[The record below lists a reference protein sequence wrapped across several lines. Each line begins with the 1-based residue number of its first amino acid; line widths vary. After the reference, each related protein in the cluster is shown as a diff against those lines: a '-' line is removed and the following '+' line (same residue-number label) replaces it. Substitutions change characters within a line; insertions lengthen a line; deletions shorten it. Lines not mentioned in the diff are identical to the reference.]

1 MTLILLL
8 LLTTSQT
15 CLSYEPDTVVLKGT
29 IRRPTFAGPP
39 NYESVA
45 KGDQA
50 ETVWLLH
57 LTHPIC
63 VSASSDWEKETGVSK
78 LQLVF
83 ANRSQYD
90 KALLNRKVDVTGT
103 LYHAHTGH
111 HHTTVLITVASIK
124 IRVARTHR

>member
-8 LLTTSQT
+8 LLSTPQT
-15 CLSYEPDTVVLKGT
+15 CLTYEPDTVVLKGT
-29 IRRPTFAGPP
+29 IRRHTFAGPP

-57 LTHPIC
+57 LTRPIC

-78 LQLVF
+78 VQLVF
-83 ANRSQYD
+83 ANSSQYD
-90 KALLNRKVDVTGT
+90 KAFLNRKVDVTGT
-103 LYHAHTGH
+103 LYRQHTGH
-111 HHTTVLITVASIK
+111 HHTKVLITVNSIK
-124 IRVARTHR
+124 KRAP

>member
-8 LLTTSQT
+8 LLSTPQT
-15 CLSYEPDTVVLKGT
+15 CLTYEPDTVVLKGT
-29 IRRPTFAGPP
+29 IRRHTFAGPP
-39 NYESVA
+39 NYESIA
-45 KGDQA
+45 KGDLA

-57 LTHPIC
+57 LTQPIC

-83 ANRSQYD
+83 ANSSQYD

-103 LYHAHTGH
+103 LYHQHTGH
-111 HHTTVLITVASIK
+111 HHTKVLITVGSIK
-124 IRVARTHR
+124 IQVPRTHR

>member
-8 LLTTSQT
+8 LLSTPQT
-15 CLSYEPDTVVLKGT
+15 CLTYEPDTVVLKGT
-29 IRRPTFAGPP
+29 IRRHTFAGPP

-57 LTHPIC
+57 LTQPIC

-78 LQLVF
+78 LQLMF
-83 ANRSQYD
+83 ANSSQYD
-90 KALLNRKVDVTGT
+90 KALLNGKVDVTGT
-103 LYHAHTGH
+103 LYHQHTGH
-111 HHTTVLITVASIK
+111 HHTKVLIKVNSIK
-124 IRVARTHR
+124 NRAP

>member
-29 IRRPTFAGPP
+29 IRRHTFPGPP

-57 LTHPIC
+57 LTQPIC
-63 VSASSDWEKETGVSK
+63 VSASSEWEKETGVSK

-83 ANRSQYD
+83 ANSSQYD

-103 LYHAHTGH
+103 LYHQHTGH
-111 HHTTVLITVASIK
+111 HHTKVLITVGSIK
-124 IRVARTHR
+124 IPVPRTHR

>member
-8 LLTTSQT
+8 LLTTPQK
-15 CLSYEPDTVVLKGT
+15 CVSYEPDEIVLKGT
-29 IRRPTFAGPP
+29 IREHTFAGPP

-50 ETVWLLH
+50 ERVLVLH
-57 LTHPIC
+57 LAEPIC
-63 VSASSDWEKETGVSK
+63 VTASSDWEKETGVSD

-83 ANRSQYD
+83 LNGRSQYG
-90 KALLNRKVDVTGT
+90 KLRGRKVDVTGA

-111 HHTTVLITVASIK
+111 HHTTVLIKVSSIK
-124 IRVARTHR
+124 NRAP

>member
-29 IRRPTFAGPP
+29 IRRHTFPGPP

-57 LTHPIC
+57 LTQPIC
-63 VSASSDWEKETGVSK
+63 VSASSEWEKETGVSK

-83 ANRSQYD
+83 ANSSQYD

-103 LYHAHTGH
+103 LYHQHTGH
-111 HHTTVLITVASIK
+111 HHTKVLITVGSIK
-124 IRVARTHR
+124 IQVPRTHR